1 MTNQQDLQVIFGTG
15 PLATAVMRELLRQ
28 GKPVR
33 MVNTRGQADVPASV
47 EVVKGD
53 AYSVESVTAV
63 TAGAQV
69 VYQCAQPPYHQWPE
83 KFPAMQAAILE
94 GTARSGAKLVL
105 AENLYMYGLVDGPI
119 TEDLPFRAHTRK
131 GQVRAR
137 MAEQLLEAHQRGH
150 VRAASA
156 RGSDFYGPGVLNS
169 ALGDRVFVPILQG
182 KKASAVGNLD
192 LLHTY
197 TYIDDFGKALVVL
210 GEREEA
216 LGQAWHVPNPPP
228 LTTRAL
234 LTMAFQQV
242 GHTPQMSGM
251 SKLMMRIGGLFVMAA
266 RESVEMMYE
275 FEHPFVVDHGKF
287 ARAFGDHATPH
298 DAALAQTLSWYK
310 THHAA

>member
-1 MTNQQDLQVIFGTG
+1 MPAQIEL
-15 PLATAVMRELLRQ
+15 TA
-28 GKPVR
+28 
-33 MVNTRGQADVPASV
+33 A
-47 EVVKGD
+47 D
-53 AYSVESVTAV
+53 AYNQEQARAV
-63 TAGAQV
+63 TQGAAV
-69 VYQCAQPPYHQWPE
+69 VYQCAQPAYHQWPE
-83 KFPAMQAAILE
+83 KFPPLQTSILE
-94 GTARSGAKLVL
+94 AAAANDARLIV